1 MPNTKKEKLI
11 ILGASG
17 SGKDFLLRE
26 LIKKGLSYSPK
37 FTTRPKRSLER
48 EGIDYNYISN
58 DKFIKMK
65 DNEVKVYQSFPIGDE
80 IWYYGITKENFNNNQ
95 VFIMTPHELSQL
107 SEIDRVG
114 TFIVYLDIPE
124 DIRRKRIS
132 NRNDNNDSVERRI
145 RSDELDFKGF
155 NTYDLKITDPEF
167 DADSVY
173 ELICLKFYFCEL
185 STHLEL
191 ILKIK

>member
-1 MPNTKKEKLI
+1 
-11 ILGASG
+11 
-17 SGKDFLLRE
+17 
-26 LIKKGLSYSPK
+26 
-37 FTTRPKRSLER
+37 
-48 EGIDYNYISN
+48 
-58 DKFIKMK
+58 MK

-114 TFIVYLDIPE
+114 IFIVYLDIPE

-132 NRNDNNDSVERRI
+132 NRNDNNDSIERRI
-145 RSDELDFKGF
+145 KADELDFKGF

-173 ELICLKFYFCEL
+173 ELMD
-185 STHLEL
+185 
-191 ILKIK
+191 

>member
-26 LIKKGLSYSPK
+26 LIKKGLNYSPK
-37 FTTRPKRSLER
+37 FTTRPRRSLER

-58 DKFIKMK
+58 DIFLNMK
-65 DNEVKVYQSFPIGDE
+65 DNDEVKVYQSFPIGDE
-80 IWYYGITKENFNNNQ
+80 IWYYGITQENFHNNQ

-107 SEIDRVG
+107 NDIDRVG

-173 ELICLKFYFCEL
+173 ELMD
-185 STHLEL
+185 
-191 ILKIK
+191 

>member
-1 MPNTKKEKLI
+1 MPNTKKEKMI

-26 LIKKGLSYSPK
+26 LVKKGLRYSPK

-132 NRNDNNDSVERRI
+132 NRNDNNDSIERRI
-145 RSDELDFKGF
+145 KADELDFKGF

-173 ELICLKFYFCEL
+173 ELMD
-185 STHLEL
+185 
-191 ILKIK
+191 